1 MGRVVGQLSRARGSG
16 PIFVGPSR
24 KMIKLVFSVN
34 PNIKSIPDEHFKNN
48 SLYILGSIVQDN
60 TNHKCCLRS
69 PMMLI

>member
-60 TNHKCCLRS
+60 TNHNVIFDLPCC
-69 PMMLI
+69 